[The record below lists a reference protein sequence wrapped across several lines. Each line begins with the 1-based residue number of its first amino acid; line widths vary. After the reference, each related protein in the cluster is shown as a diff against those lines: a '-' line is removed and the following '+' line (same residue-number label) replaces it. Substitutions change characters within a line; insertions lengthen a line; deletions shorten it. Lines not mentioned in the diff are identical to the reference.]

1 MYIVFVKEMIGSNL
15 SPITNGTFKL
25 RMIKVDGSSSIE
37 FKTKFIFSL
46 VVGWKLSLKSLLESG
61 FNLCDLEIHF
71 DFFYYN
77 IC

>member
-1 MYIVFVKEMIGSNL
+1 M
-15 SPITNGTFKL
+15 
-25 RMIKVDGSSSIE
+25 DGSSSIE